1 MTSYKQEIN
10 YIKVSYSIN
19 LDSDRHSNRTAS
31 KSFSVSPSPVQSR
44 GTA

>member
-1 MTSYKQEIN
+1 MRYKHEQELISN
-10 YIKVSYSIN
+10 YSNVLSVGV
-19 LDSDRHSNRTAS
+19 RHRNRTES

>member
-10 YIKVSYSIN
+10 YIKVSYSIIN
-19 LDSDRHSNRTAS
+19 SDRHSNRTAS
-31 KSFSVSPSPVQSR
+31 KSFSVSPSPVSSR